1 MITTITTF
9 YAHRASADSVELS
22 PVPDAGEEDAR
33 MCVCY
38 EGFYTATKIRLLLR
52 EEREIQMYWM
62 PFVGIRLEWFTFKAD
77 YSEFTRV
84 VVDYMRLAPVPR
96 KEWEAFFAPPPR
108 WLLPRKGLRR
118 VGFALSSVS
127 PGLWRLWRLWPRKSG
142 LVHIIRHVP

>member
-52 EEREIQMYWM
+52 EERKIQMYWM
-62 PFVGIRLEWFTFKAD
+62 PFVGIRLQWFTFKKAD

-84 VVDYMRLAPVPR
+84 VVDYMRLAAVPR
-96 KEWEAFFAPPPR
+96 EQWEAFFTPR
-108 WLLPRKGLRR
+108 GLLPKNGVRR
-118 VGFALSSVS
+118 VRFRSITPVDENANELRDLSRAA
-127 PGLWRLWRLWPRKSG
+127 PAT
-142 LVHIIRHVP
+142 